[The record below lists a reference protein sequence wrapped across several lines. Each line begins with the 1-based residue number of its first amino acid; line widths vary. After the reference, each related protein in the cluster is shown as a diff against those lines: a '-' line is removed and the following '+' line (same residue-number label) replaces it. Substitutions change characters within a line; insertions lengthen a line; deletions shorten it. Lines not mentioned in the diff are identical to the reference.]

1 MKKEKIAILGGGVG
15 GCTAA
20 LWLTDP
26 IHKGKYE
33 VTLYQ
38 LGWRLG
44 GKGASGRNL
53 DPNLGHRSEEHGLHI
68 WFGFYE
74 NAFRAIR
81 KAYEEMGP
89 NGPFKTWNDAFKGV
103 SEGVVADHH
112 AGPWDFWCY
121 RFPQDDQVPGDDGP
135 PPSLWAIFRRGIEWV
150 VANLDANATILN
162 TLPTPATPVHAPE
175 NAGGVLGI
183 FGNLA
188 GKVAGKVGGKVAGKI
203 AGKIAGEVGE
213 IAEKIGDRVE
223 AVFAHTHIHRALNT
237 LRALPLD
244 PLNVR
249 ALDLLN
255 VVNDLVKF
263 LRHLHEK
270 ITVEML
276 QADNNLARLVY
287 MLDAS
292 VTALRG
298 MIADGVLFRGF
309 DSLDDVEFLTWMKQ
323 HGARFHT
330 LESPVLKGL
339 YDLAFA
345 YEDGASGAAAK
356 PNIAA
361 GVALRCFVRIFFGY
375 KGSYVFKMDAGMGET
390 VFSPFYLALKKRGVK
405 FEFFHR
411 VENLG
416 LSADQKTIATI
427 NVARQAKLKGKDYAP
442 LLPMKITGGKTF
454 HVWPCEPLAD
464 QLASPLPTAG
474 EPSFESRWCAVP
486 PVEKRTLRVGA
497 DFDKVVLGISIAG
510 VKAITTEL
518 AAVSPAWNAML
529 ANVKSVRTQGVQIWL
544 LPKLAEIGW
553 DPDGE
558 LKDPALVDAYVDPLN
573 SWMDQDVVLKTETWT
588 PKNNKSG
595 TVPGFLAYFCGP
607 SEDDPHEPPAS
618 ATAYPAQQ
626 LAKIKADALAF
637 FRQHL
642 GPLWPKV
649 VDAQGAL
656 DWSKVFDP
664 NGGTGPE
671 RAEGLYYRINLD
683 PSERYVL
690 SVAGSTKHRLKS
702 GESGFA
708 NLYLAGD
715 WTHNGLN
722 VGCVES
728 AALSGC
734 QASRAISGYPQDI
747 PGELD

>member
-26 IHKGKYE
+26 IHKGKYD
-33 VTLYQ
+33 VTVYQ

-74 NAFRAIR
+74 NAFRTIR
-81 KAYEEMGP
+81 KAYAEMGP

-121 RFPQDDQVPGDDGP
+121 RFPADDQEPGDGAP

-150 VANLDANATILN
+150 VANIDANATLLN
-162 TLPTPATPVHAPE
+162 ALPTPATPVHAPE
-175 NAGGVLGI
+175 NAGGILG
-183 FGNLA
+183 
-188 GKVAGKVGGKVAGKI
+188 
-203 AGKIAGEVGE
+203 
-213 IAEKIGDRVE
+213 KIGDLAAEVAGE
-223 AVFAHTHIHRALNT
+223 IGHLAAEVVDEVATVFAHTHIHRALNT

-244 PLNVR
+244 PLNLR

-255 VVNDLVKF
+255 VANDLFKF
-263 LRHLHEK
+263 LRHLHDK

-276 QADNNLARLVY
+276 AADNHLARLVY

-309 DSLDDVEFLTWMKQ
+309 DSLDDVEFLTWMEQ

-356 PNIAA
+356 PNLAA

-375 KGSYVFKMDAGMGET
+375 KGSYVFKMEAGMGET
-390 VFSPFYLALKKRGVK
+390 VFSPCYLALKKRGVK

-416 LSADQKTIATI
+416 LSADRKSIATI
-427 NVARQAKLKGKDYAP
+427 SIARQAKLKGKDYNA
-442 LLPMKITGGKTF
+442 LLPMKIKGGKTF
-454 HVWPCEPLAD
+454 HVWPSEPLAE
-464 QLASPLPTAG
+464 QLASPLPAAG

-529 ANVKSVRTQGVQIWL
+529 THIKSVRTQAVQLWL
-544 LPKLAEIGW
+544 LPKLADIGW

-558 LKDPALVDAYVDPLN
+558 LQDPSLVAAYVDPLN
-573 SWMDQDVVLKTETWT
+573 SWMDQKVVLNTETWT
-588 PKNNKSG
+588 PKNNQSG

-607 SEDDPHEPPAS
+607 AEDDPQEPPAS

-626 LAKIKADALAF
+626 LAKSKADTLAF

-649 VDAQGAL
+649 VDASGAL

-664 NGGTGPE
+664 HGGTGPA
-671 RAEGLYYRINLD
+671 RADGLYYRINID

-715 WTHNGLN
+715 WTRNGLN

-728 AALSGC
+728 AALSGV
-734 QASRAISGYPQDI
+734 QASRAISGYPADI

>member
-1 MKKEKIAILGGGVG
+1 MMTKEKIAILGGGVG

-26 IHKGKYE
+26 IHNGKYE

-74 NAFRAIR
+74 NAFRTIR
-81 KAYEEMGP
+81 KAYAEMGP
-89 NGPFKTWNDAFKGV
+89 NGPFKTWRDAYTGV

-112 AGPWDFWCY
+112 AGPWNFWCY
-121 RFPQDDQVPGDDGP
+121 RFPKDGQEPGDGK
-135 PPSLWAIFRRGIEWV
+135 PSPGLWATFRRGLEWIV
-150 VANLDANATILN
+150 ENINAHDAILN
-162 TLPTPATPVHAPE
+162 ALPQPADPAHLPRTPGGLFGALEGIGERVLQAIEDGVH
-175 NAGGVLGI
+175 L
-183 FGNLA
+183 
-188 GKVAGKVGGKVAGKI
+188 
-203 AGKIAGEVGE
+203 
-213 IAEKIGDRVE
+213 
-223 AVFAHTHIHRALNT
+223 VFPRTHADRALNH
-237 LRALPLD
+237 LRALPDNPAVFHPAEL
-244 PLNVR
+244 PAI
-249 ALDLLN
+249 ALDLF
-255 VVNDLVKF
+255 K
-263 LRHLHEK
+263 LRHHLHEN
-270 ITVEML
+270 L
-276 QADNNLARLVY
+276 DLAALDADNDLARLFY
-287 MLDAS
+287 FLDAAI
-292 VTALRG
+292 TAFWG
-298 MIADGVLFRGF
+298 MLTDGVLFRGF
-309 DSLDDVEFLTWMKQ
+309 DALDNVEFLTWMKQ

-345 YEDGASGAAAK
+345 YEDGASGAAAQ
-356 PNIAA
+356 PNMAA

-390 VFSPFYLALKKRGVK
+390 VFSPCYLALKKRGVK

-416 LSADQKTIATI
+416 LSADQKSIATI
-427 NVARQAKLKGKDYAP
+427 SVARQAALRGADYDA
-442 LLPMKITGGKTF
+442 LLPMPLSDGKIF
-454 HVWPCEPLAD
+454 HVWPSEPFAD
-464 QLASPLPTAG
+464 QLASPVPGPG

-486 PVEKRTLRVGA
+486 PVEKRTLRAGV
-497 DFDKVVLGISIAG
+497 DFDQVVLGISIGG
-510 VKAITTEL
+510 VKAISPEL
-518 AAVSPAWNAML
+518 AAASPEWSAML
-529 ANVKSVRTQGVQIWL
+529 ANIKSVRTQGVQLWL
-544 LPKLAEIGW
+544 LPKLADIGW
-553 DPDGE
+553 DPNGE
-558 LKDPALVDAYVDPLN
+558 LKDPALVDAYIDPLN
-573 SWMDQDVVLKTETWT
+573 SWMDQNVVLKTETWT
-588 PKNNKSG
+588 PLNNLSG
-595 TVPGFLAYFCGP
+595 KVPGFLAYFCGP
-607 SEDDPHEPPAS
+607 SEDDPHEPPDT

-626 LAKIKADALAF
+626 LAKIKAAALEF
-637 FRQHL
+637 FKTNLQ
-642 GPLWPKV
+642 PMWPNV
-649 VDAQGAL
+649 VDATGAL

-664 NGGTGPE
+664 NDGTGPA
-671 RAEGLYYRINLD
+671 RADGLYYRINID

-690 SVAGSTKHRLKS
+690 SVAGSTKYRLKS

-728 AALSGC
+728 AALSGV
-734 QASRAISGYPQDI
+734 QASRAISGYPAEI

>member
-1 MKKEKIAILGGGVG
+1 MNKEKIAILGGGVG

-26 IHKGKYE
+26 IHQGKYE

-74 NAFRAIR
+74 NAFRTIR
-81 KAYEEMGP
+81 KAYAEMGP
-89 NGPFKTWNDAFKGV
+89 NGPFKTWNDAFKGM

-121 RFPQDDQVPGDDGP
+121 RFPQDDQEPGDGQPGP
-135 PPSLWAIFRRGIEWV
+135 GLWATFRRGIEWI
-150 VANLDANATILN
+150 VANIDANATILN
-162 TLPTPATPVHAPE
+162 ALPTPRTPVHEAT
-175 NAGGVLGI
+175 ATGLFGKL
-183 FGNLA
+183 GNLA
-188 GKVAGKVGGKVAGKI
+188 AEVAGEIKDAARAVAEG
-203 AGKIAGEVGE
+203 
-213 IAEKIGDRVE
+213 VE
-223 AVFAHTHIHRALNT
+223 TVFAHTHIHRVLNT

-244 PLNVR
+244 PLNLR

-255 VVNDLVKF
+255 VANDLFKF
-263 LRHLHEK
+263 VHHLHDK
-270 ITVEML
+270 ITAEML
-276 QADNNLARLVY
+276 AADNNLARLVY

-298 MIADGVLFRGF
+298 MIADGVLFKGF
-309 DSLDDVEFLTWMKQ
+309 DSLDDTEFLTWMQ
-323 HGARFHT
+323 RNGARFHT

-345 YEDGASGAAAK
+345 YEGGASGAAAK
-356 PNIAA
+356 PNMAA

-375 KGSYVFKMDAGMGET
+375 KGSYVFKMEAGMGET
-390 VFSPFYLALKKRGVK
+390 VFSPCYLALKKRGVK

-416 LSADQKTIATI
+416 LSADRKSIATI
-427 NVARQAKLKGKDYAP
+427 RMARQAKLKGQDYHA
-442 LLPMKITGGKTF
+442 LLPMKLKGGEIF
-454 HVWPCEPLAD
+454 HVWPSEPLAD
-464 QLASPLPTAG
+464 QLASPLPATG
-474 EPSFESRWCAVP
+474 EPGFESRWCAVP
-486 PVEKRTLRVGA
+486 PVEKRTLRAGA
-497 DFDKVVLGISIAG
+497 DFDQVVLGISIAG
-510 VKAITTEL
+510 VKEISTEL
-518 AAVSPAWNAML
+518 AAVNPRWAAML
-529 ANVKSVRTQGVQIWL
+529 AHIQSVRTQAVQLWL
-544 LPKLAEIGW
+544 RPTLDEIGW

-558 LKDPALVDAYVDPLN
+558 LKEPSLVDAYVDPLN
-573 SWMDQDVVLKTETWT
+573 SWMDQNVILKTETWT
-588 PKNNKSG
+588 PQNNQSG

-607 SEDDPHEPPAS
+607 SEDDPHEPPVS

-626 LAKIKADALAF
+626 LAKIKTEALAF

-649 VDAQGAL
+649 VDATGAL
-656 DWSKVFDP
+656 DWNKVFDP
-664 NGGTGPE
+664 HGGTGPA
-671 RAEGLYYRINLD
+671 RADGLYYRINLD

-690 SVAGSTKHRLKS
+690 SVAGSTKYRLKS
-702 GESGFA
+702 GESGFD
-708 NLYLAGD
+708 NLFLAGD

-728 AALSGC
+728 AALSGV
-734 QASRAISGYPQDI
+734 QASRAISGYPEDI
-747 PGELD
+747 PGERD